1 MEKTLKRLQPAM
13 MKALRVRY
21 GEAEAND
28 RWTGLE
34 SQFSRWLREEG
45 DLGGRKNMM
54 SSNMMLCYAVCAFY
68 EAMDR
73 ELTREQFDMMVEDA
87 MEASFRRMGIIN
99 MNRLYRNR
107 TLMKLCHSFVQR
119 YTKKVG
125 KFRGN
130 EWGDTWKIR
139 VNPNG
144 HTVGFAMT
152 LDSCPLYEFA
162 KKRGYMD
169 VLPWMCATD
178 QRVARAMHA
187 HLIRHKTISSG
198 DDCCEYWYVGDTSP
212 EALAD
217 SGSK

>member
-1 MEKTLKRLQPAM
+1 
-13 MKALRVRY
+13 
-21 GEAEAND
+21 
-28 RWTGLE
+28 
-34 SQFSRWLREEG
+34 
-45 DLGGRKNMM
+45 MM

-73 ELTREQFDMMVEDA
+73 ELTREQFDMMVVDA
-87 MEASFRRMGIIN
+87 MAASFRRLGLIN

-125 KFRGN
+125 KYRGN
-130 EWGDTWKIR
+130 KWGDTWKIR

-198 DDCCEYWYVGDTSP
+198 DNCCEYWYVGDTSP
-212 EALAD
+212 ESLAD

>member
-1 MEKTLKRLQPAM
+1 
-13 MKALRVRY
+13 
-21 GEAEAND
+21 
-28 RWTGLE
+28 
-34 SQFSRWLREEG
+34 
-45 DLGGRKNMM
+45 
-54 SSNMMLCYAVCAFY
+54 
-68 EAMDR
+68 
-73 ELTREQFDMMVEDA
+73 
-87 MEASFRRMGIIN
+87 
-99 MNRLYRNR
+99 
-107 TLMKLCHSFVQR
+107 MKLCHSFVQR

-125 KFRGN
+125 KYRGN
-130 EWGDTWKIR
+130 KWGDTWKIR

-198 DDCCEYWYVGDTSP
+198 DNCCEYWYVGDTSRSRWRT
-212 EALAD
+212 AD
-217 SGSK
+217 QSERIGEMLMPVVRSPGQ